1 MTQRNINLDV
11 LRMSAIV
18 LVFLAHSFLA
28 FEQTSA
34 WHFIGF
40 GGVGVDLFFIL
51 SGWLIGSQI
60 FKEIHTYGNLQLRR
74 FWSRRWMRTMPAYFA
89 VLFATYL
96 QFYLFNKDIGS
107 VAAYLTFTQNYFT
120 DLPYFYVSWSLA
132 VEEQFYVFIGALLF
146 ISTGISKHLKTMM
159 LLGLLL
165 LPSLFRALGWYDSM
179 TESHVRWDCC
189 IAGVL
194 LAQLQSEQTQWWSR
208 YKSYAL
214 KLAPI
219 ALGVFLLFF
228 AFRVWPPA
236 QGYQDPSKF
245 VLALL
250 FSFFIVYAYEKHIAF
265 PQTLQRI
272 ILYISTRS
280 YAIYLLHPEILALSR
295 KVNIEVHFVFYTMI
309 CFALTLLV
317 SEVLYRIIELPL
329 MQLRE
334 KFSFSCS
341 RKSANRS
348 ADADRAVI

>member
-28 FEQTSA
+28 FEQESA

-74 FWSRRWMRTMPAYFA
+74 FWTRRWMRTMPAYFA
-89 VLFATYL
+89 VLLATYL
-96 QFYLFNKDIGS
+96 QFYLFNKDIDS
-107 VAAYLTFTQNYFT
+107 VFAYLTFTQNYVT

-146 ISTGISKHLKTMM
+146 ISTGFNKHLKT
-159 LLGLLL
+159 LILFGLLL

-179 TESHVRWDCC
+179 VESHVRWDCC

-194 LAQLQSEQTQWWSR
+194 LAQLQSEQTAWWTR
-208 YKSYAL
+208 YKMYVI
-214 KLAPI
+214 KLAPV
-219 ALGVFLLFF
+219 ALAVFVLFF
-228 AFRVWPPA
+228 AFRVWPPV
-236 QGYQDPSKF
+236 QGYDDPSPF

-250 FSFFIVYAYEKHIAF
+250 FSFFIVYAYETQFAF
-265 PQTLQRI
+265 GQSIERI

-295 KVNIEVHFVFYTMI
+295 RIDSDVHFLVYAMI
-309 CFALTLLV
+309 CFGLTLLV
-317 SEVLYRIIELPL
+317 SEVLYRLIELPF
-329 MQLRE
+329 MELRE
-334 KFSFSCS
+334 KFSFSCA
-341 RKSANRS
+341 RKNIHSQLIS
-348 ADADRAVI
+348 TGS